1 MSCTPTGNTAEAVF
15 PVGFLFL
22 IDFGLISR
30 IASLQSACKT
40 PSLAARPC
48 LALRKIIAKGYITLI
63 IGILPISNTMFIE
76 KV

>member
-1 MSCTPTGNTAEAVF
+1 MSCTPTGMLFIQYPCRFVF
-15 PVGFLFL
+15 LG
-22 IDFGLISR
+22 DFGLISR

-63 IGILPISNTMFIE
+63 SGKPPISNKTFSK